1 MHEPSPNDCGCCADV
16 HFGALLN
23 QSARVIR
30 RALDAR
36 ISGVN
41 PDLPVCGAWCLATSS
56 APTATGGMSTS
67 AILNSGSTFAVPAA
81 HRPFAGHGAGR
92 FHHPLRRREGR
103 PLETA
108 CSPPTRA
115 APVMRKLKPASH
127 SLKATCRRALTRSR
141 PPSPALCWNKPCAT
155 RSTSWKREIPTKRG
169 EISLV
174 KNTRT

>member
-1 MHEPSPNDCGCCADV
+1 MCVESQNECGCCADV

-23 QSARVIR
+23 QTARVIR

-41 PDLPVCGAWCLATSS
+41 PDLSGVRGMVLGDIVRANRNGRDVYQRDIEQWFNIRRSS
-56 APTATGGMSTS
+56 VTALLQGMEQDGFITRC
-67 AILNSGSTFAVPAA
+67 AVEKDARLNG
-81 HRPFAGHGAGR
+81 
-92 FHHPLRRREGR
+92 L
-103 PLETA
+103 
-108 CSPPTRA
+108 SPPTRA

-127 SLKATCRRALTRSR
+127 SLKVTCRRALTRSR

-155 RSTSWKREIPTKRG
+155 RSTFWKREIPTKRG